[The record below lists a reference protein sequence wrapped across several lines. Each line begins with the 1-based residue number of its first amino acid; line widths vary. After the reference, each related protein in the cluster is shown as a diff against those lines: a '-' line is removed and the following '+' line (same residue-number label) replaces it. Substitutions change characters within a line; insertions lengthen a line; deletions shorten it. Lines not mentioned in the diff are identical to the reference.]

1 MVAVNSLD
9 RAVQSLT
16 ADFEVCVQHAKW
28 CTNQAEI
35 AVNKKIREDF
45 LSLAQRWLKLAG
57 GYERSLRSHTRTG
70 KQGHSFLE

>member
-1 MVAVNSLD
+1 MAAGNSLD
-9 RAVQSLT
+9 SVVHNLT

-28 CTNQAEI
+28 CTSQAET

-57 GYERSLRSHTRTG
+57 GYERSIRSQTG
-70 KQGHSFLE
+70 TANEEHSPP